1 MINKI
6 VPVLTAWKFQKE
18 KIDFL
23 IAVGEKLCNLDANED
38 TRRLEQPRSCSIN
51 EPSSNWDE
59 FSEEYA
65 AIASQ
70 IVSKSFVCYLL
81 IHTNA
86 FSFSR
91 LLIKSLRNLMVNK
104 H

>member
-38 TRRLEQPRSCSIN
+38 TRRLEQPRSCSII

-65 AIASQ
+65 AVASQ
-70 IVSKSFVCYLL
+70 IVSCSFACYLYTPM
-81 IHTNA
+81 H
-86 FSFSR
+86 FSVF
-91 LLIKSLRNLMVNK
+91 
-104 H
+104 

>member
-1 MINKI
+1 MFQYGVINKI

-38 TRRLEQPRSCSIN
+38 TRRLEQPRSCSII

-65 AIASQ
+65 AVASQ
-70 IVSKSFVCYLL
+70 IVSQSFVCYLL
-81 IHTNA
+81 TPNHNEYLFEKT
-86 FSFSR
+86 
-91 LLIKSLRNLMVNK
+91 
-104 H
+104 

>member
-38 TRRLEQPRSCSIN
+38 TRRLEQPRSCSII

-65 AIASQ
+65 AVASQ
-70 IVSKSFVCYLL
+70 IVSSSFICYLQ
-81 IHTNA
+81 TPNA
-86 FSFSR
+86 FFYR
-91 LLIKSLRNLMVNK
+91 LGCRQNPC
-104 H
+104 